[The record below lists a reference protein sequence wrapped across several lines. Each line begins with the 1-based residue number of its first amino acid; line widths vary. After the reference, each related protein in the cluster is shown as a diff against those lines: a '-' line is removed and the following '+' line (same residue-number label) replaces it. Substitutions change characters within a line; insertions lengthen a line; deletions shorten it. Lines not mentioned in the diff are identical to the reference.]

1 MKVISML
8 SIALSALMLLGCSS
22 KAASGNNDDNSQT
35 DSIVA
40 QVDFN
45 ADSAV
50 ALVAKQ
56 CGFGPRVPGTD
67 AHKQCGAWIKARLSA
82 TCDQVI
88 EQNPELTT
96 FDGHT
101 FTAANYI
108 GVINPQAQQRLLLL
122 AHWDCRPWADNDP
135 DPAKRREP
143 VMGAND
149 AASGVAV
156 LLEVARQLRAK
167 KPGIGVDILITD
179 LEDWGTDSREESWAL
194 GTQYWVSHP
203 HVAGYKPMGGILLDM
218 VGARGATFQQEV
230 FSLQSAQTMVD
241 QVWSIAERSG
251 YGNFFKQTQGG
262 AVTDDHVTLNRHGIA
277 CIDIIDLRAG
287 SQSGFFDGW
296 HTTHDTLD
304 QIDPATLKAVGQ
316 TVCNVIFNY

>member
-1 MKVISML
+1 MNVMKSL
-8 SIALSALMLLGCSS
+8 SIALCALSLLSCSS
-22 KAASGNNDDNSQT
+22 KGTNGNTSEEQSQPA
-35 DSIVA
+35 IQA
-40 QVDFN
+40 QVQFN
-45 ADSAV
+45 QDSAY
-50 ALVAKQ
+50 ALVKQ
-56 CGFGPRVPGTD
+56 QCDFGPRVPGTD

-101 FTAANYI
+101 FTAANFI

-122 AHWDCRPWADNDP
+122 AHWDCRPWADADP
-135 DPAKRREP
+135 DSTKHHEP

-156 LLEVARQLRAK
+156 LLEVARQLKAK
-167 KPGIGVDILITD
+167 KPTIGVDILITD
-179 LEDWGTDSREESWAL
+179 LEDWGTDDKEDSWAL
-194 GTQYWVSHP
+194 GTQYWVAHR
-203 HVAGYKPMGGILLDM
+203 HVAGYQPMAGVLLDM

-230 FSLQSAQTMVD
+230 FSLQSAQSFVD
-241 QVWSIAERSG
+241 QVWALAEQSG
-251 YGNFFKQTQGG
+251 YGNYFKTTQGG
-262 AVTDDHVTLNRHGIA
+262 AVTDDHVTLNRHGIP

-287 SQSGFFDGW
+287 SQSGFFSGW

-316 TVCNVIFNY
+316 TVCNLIFSY